1 MLSCVIRQAYVV
13 LFTRDT
19 LGITLLHN
27 STPSETSF
35 KGEKNTTGL
44 CYHPCCWN
52 MPAQRMR
59 MPRARFVETI
69 TTSHYSCKREYT
81 RRARS
86 GCVHGAG
93 RSHSEYAWRSTGQ
106 PYDEQHSVT
115 QKAKN
120 SSLFGPTHIAI
131 CTCAMMCDADS
142 RMSWIKIVR
151 EPLASWAR
159 RRSRW
164 KAITGTSSS
173 CSTRCS
179 QETIQ
184 ILHNIS

>member
-35 KGEKNTTGL
+35 KGKKNTTGL
-44 CYHPCCWN
+44 CHHPCCWN

-59 MPRARFVETI
+59 MPRARFVETT

-93 RSHSEYAWRSTGQ
+93 RRT
-106 PYDEQHSVT
+106 V
-115 QKAKN
+115 
-120 SSLFGPTHIAI
+120 
-131 CTCAMMCDADS
+131 
-142 RMSWIKIVR
+142 
-151 EPLASWAR
+151 
-159 RRSRW
+159 
-164 KAITGTSSS
+164 
-173 CSTRCS
+173 STRGGLRGNLVMNN
-179 QETIQ
+179 IP
-184 ILHNIS
+184 LHKKLKVLANLARPTLRYARAP